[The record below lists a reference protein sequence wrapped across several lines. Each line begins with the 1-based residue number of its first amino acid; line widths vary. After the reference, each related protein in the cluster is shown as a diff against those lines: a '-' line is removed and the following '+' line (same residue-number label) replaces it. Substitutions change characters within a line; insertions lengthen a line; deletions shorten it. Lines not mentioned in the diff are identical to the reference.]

1 MYKHLIQV
9 DWDHYQDSDDEDSGN
24 TPALPENFE
33 NLMKQYQANDSHVD
47 GCDSSDSCESED
59 LGESEESEE
68 SSEEEMPP
76 LESTECSVCKKHLRC
91 VLCCL
96 YLLKYHPTSLRH
108 VFLYS

>member
-24 TPALPENFE
+24 PPALPENFE
-33 NLMKQYQANDSHVD
+33 NLMKQYQANDSHGD
-47 GCDSSDSCESED
+47 GCDSCDSCESEE
-59 LGESEESEE
+59 LGESEE

-91 VLCCL
+91 VLYYL
-96 YLLKYHPTSLRH
+96 YLLKYHPASLRH